1 MARSTIVRAGLQ
13 QILDLEQVELYV
25 FRGRTRETTE
35 TRVFGGEVAGQA
47 LIAAARTVGPDRTV
61 HSLHAYFL
69 RPGDPGRP
77 ILYPVDPAR
86 DGRSFTTRR
95 VVGIQHGEPI
105 FVLSASF
112 QVTEP
117 GLTHQVPVLT
127 EPDPD
132 TLPTAEEALRDTDE
146 VTAAWLQQL
155 GRTFPV
161 ELKFPTGLP
170 RLATVRGE
178 SRPPRQAVWMRST
191 EPLPEDPALHACA
204 ATYFS
209 DLMLLTTALLPHRLL
224 LGDANLQI
232 ASLDHA
238 VWFHAPFRAD
248 DWLCYEQEG
257 PWAGGGRALCR
268 GSLFDR
274 RGTLVATVM
283 QEGLIRV
290 AGPSAQRER
299 ARPGRPA
306 AEREAQ

>member
-1 MARSTIVRAGLQ
+1 MRAGLQ
-13 QILDLEQVELYV
+13 EILDLEQVELYV
-25 FRGRTRETTE
+25 FRGRTREGSE

-77 ILYPVDPAR
+77 ILYQVDPAR

-95 VVGIQHGEPI
+95 VVGIQQGEPI

-112 QVTEP
+112 QVTED
-117 GLTHQVPVLT
+117 GLSHQVPELRAA
-127 EPDPD
+127 DPD
-132 TLPTAEEALRDTDE
+132 GLPEAAEALKDTDE
-146 VTAAWLQQL
+146 LTQAWLTQL

-161 ELKFPTGLP
+161 ELRFPDGLP
-170 RLATVRGE
+170 RLAVAQGE
-178 SRPPRQAVWMRST
+178 ARPPRQTVWLRSAD
-191 EPLPEDPALHACA
+191 PLPDDPALHACA

-209 DLMLLTTALLPHRLL
+209 DLMLLTTALLPHRML
-224 LGDANLQI
+224 LGDPRLQI

-257 PWAGGGRALCR
+257 FWAGGGRALCR

-274 RGTLVATVM
+274 HGTLVGTVM

-290 AGPSAQRER
+290 RDR
-299 ARPGRPA
+299 
-306 AEREAQ
+306 

>member
-1 MARSTIVRAGLQ
+1 VRAGLAE
-13 QILDLEQVELYV
+13 ILDLEQVELLV
-25 FRGRTRETTE
+25 FRGRTREGSE

-47 LIAAARTVGPDRTV
+47 LIAAARTVAADRRV

-69 RPGDPGRP
+69 RPGDPSRP
-77 ILYPVDPAR
+77 ILYQVDPAR

-117 GLTHQVPVLT
+117 GLSHQVPELT
-127 EPDPD
+127 AAAPEELPDP
-132 TLPTAEEALRDTDE
+132 
-146 VTAAWLQQL
+146 VTGTEDPRARVWLEQL
-155 GRTFPV
+155 ARTFPI
-161 ELKFPTGLP
+161 ELRFPDGLP
-170 RLATVRGE
+170 RVDRSA
-178 SRPPRQAVWMRST
+178 RPPRQTVWMRSAD
-191 EPLPEDPALHACA
+191 PLPDDPALHACA
-204 ATYFS
+204 ATYCS
-209 DLMLLTTALLPHRLL
+209 DLMLLSTSLLPHGLM
-224 LGDANLQI
+224 LGDPRLQI

-257 PWAGGGRALCR
+257 PWAGGGRGLCR

-274 RGTLVATVM
+274 GGTLVATVM

-290 AGPSAQRER
+290 R
-299 ARPGRPA
+299 
-306 AEREAQ
+306 

>member
-1 MARSTIVRAGLQ
+1 MRGGLQ
-13 QILDLEQVELYV
+13 EILDLEQVEDHF
-25 FRGRTRETTE
+25 FRGRSRPVAE

-47 LIAAARTVGPDRTV
+47 LVAAARTVADPGRRV

-77 ILYPVDPAR
+77 ILYQVDPVR

-95 VVGIQHGEPI
+95 VVGIQHGEAI

-112 QVTEP
+112 QVAEP
-117 GLTHQVPVLT
+117 GLRHQLPVVPAR
-127 EPDPD
+127 DPD
-132 TLPTAEEALRDTDE
+132 GLPTAAEALRGSGELT
-146 VTAAWLQQL
+146 TGWLEQV

-161 ELKFPTGLP
+161 ELRFPGELP
-170 RLATVRGE
+170 RVATARGE
-178 SRPPRQAVWMRST
+178 ARPPRQVVWMRST
-191 EPLPEDPALHACA
+191 EPLPDDPALHACA

-209 DLMLLTTALLPHRLL
+209 DLLLLPTALLPHRVL
-224 LGDANLQI
+224 LGDPRLRI

-274 RGTLVATVM
+274 HGTLVATVM

-290 AGPSAQRER
+290 RSEVAGAQT
-299 ARPGRPA
+299 RPGG
-306 AEREAQ
+306 ERTVAGADG